1 MQTVKLEL
9 NTSYLPNAL
18 VAGSSKESTKP
29 LLKYRYIDDETLIY
43 VCVNNSCKLP
53 VSEVSEALKLLNN

>member
-1 MQTVKLEL
+1 MFDTSIKRKCLKL
-9 NTSYLPNAL
+9 
-18 VAGSSKESTKP
+18 GSLKKSTNP